1 MDNTANFISA
11 IQNAQKRQKNS
22 LILPFSLQTLN
33 ILNILFVEGYIK
45 GFKILRSNWHELRLS
60 RLDLKT
66 GSFEPLKSQPLKIQ
80 NINLKLNSQ
89 KINHHKISIEIF
101 FKYSENTKN
110 QEFNFQIKK
119 ISKGSKKMYTASKNI
134 NKIKRG
140 LGSLILSTSKGILI
154 DRDARYLRIG
164 GEPLCVIY

>member
-11 IQNAQKRQKNS
+11 IQNAQRREKNS
-22 LILPFSLQTLN
+22 LILPFSVQTQK

-45 GFKILRSNWHELRLS
+45 GFKILRTNWY
-60 RLDLKT
+60 DK
-66 GSFEPLKSQPLKIQ
+66 
-80 NINLKLNSQ
+80 
-89 KINHHKISIEIF
+89 KINNQNLQQNYKKINYHKMSIEIF
-101 FKYSENTKN
+101 FKYSENIKN

-119 ISKGSKKMYTASKNI
+119 ISKSSKKMYTASKNI

-154 DRDARYLRIG
+154 DRDARYLKIG
-164 GEPLCVIY
+164 GEPLCIIY

>member
-1 MDNTANFISA
+1 LEAILKNKNMDNTANFISA
-11 IQNAQKRQKNS
+11 IQNAQRREKNS
-22 LILPFSLQTLN
+22 LILPFSVQTQK

-45 GFKILRSNWHELRLS
+45 GFKILRTNWY
-60 RLDLKT
+60 DK
-66 GSFEPLKSQPLKIQ
+66 
-80 NINLKLNSQ
+80 
-89 KINHHKISIEIF
+89 KINNQNLQQNYKKINYYKMSIEVF

-119 ISKGSKKMYTASKNI
+119 ISKSSKKMYTASKNI

-154 DRDARYLRIG
+154 DRDARYLKIG
-164 GEPLCVIY
+164 GEPLCIIY

>member
-11 IQNAQKRQKNS
+11 IQNAQRREKNS
-22 LILPFSLQTLN
+22 LILPFSVQTQK

-45 GFKILRSNWHELRLS
+45 GFKILRTNWY
-60 RLDLKT
+60 DK
-66 GSFEPLKSQPLKIQ
+66 
-80 NINLKLNSQ
+80 
-89 KINHHKISIEIF
+89 KINNQNLQQNYKKINYYKMSIEVF

-119 ISKGSKKMYTASKNI
+119 ISKSSKKMYTASKNI

-154 DRDARYLRIG
+154 DRDARYLKIG
-164 GEPLCVIY
+164 GEPLCIIY